1 VTAEQYGVAMPKRS
15 PLLDPVNTALT
26 SLLDDGSVDAL
37 ARQWLTF
44 DPARARVL
52 R

>member
-1 VTAEQYGVAMPKRS
+1 
-15 PLLDPVNTALT
+15 VNKALT
-26 SLLDDGSVDAL
+26 SLIDDGSLDAL